1 MRSGNLA
8 GIFPEVSGTV
18 SREVEDEANAYFQRI
33 YNHPPNQIGIDE
45 VLELLKKFQTSGV
58 PRETDVFNCMIKN
71 LFEEYKFFPQYPDK
85 ELHITAQLF
94 GGIIEHSLVTMVPL
108 GLALRFVL
116 EALRKPTD
124 SNMFYFGV
132 AALDRFKSRLK
143 EYPQYCQHVQAIQHF
158 KDFPAHLV
166 LWVEAG
172 TLSSEPPS
180 KPTAPV
186 LPPSLAAAPNPPG
199 PPGGLQ
205 QQQQQQQAA
214 YQGAS
219 SQGAQAVKASAPS
232 STVSTT
238 SAIVRP
244 TASSAITQ
252 GRLSIAN
259 TTNIDTLL
267 AARTSD
273 GEGELVPPTEAEQD
287 KVSFIFNNLSLMNLT
302 AKMHNIR
309 EVLQI
314 DSNEQ
319 HSSWL
324 GHYLMKRASIEP
336 NFHTLYA
343 SFLEVLK
350 SEDIFDRVV
359 KETYKKIN
367 EFLRGPKSQI
377 SKSLLKNLGHW
388 LGLMLLA
395 RDKPILSQH
404 LNLQHLIIDAFHN
417 RHKEKQQELL
427 HIVPFVVKVLESAA
441 KSKVFKPPCSWTT
454 GLMNLLA
461 ELHQE
466 PDLKLNLKFEIEV
479 LCKKLNLEISELRPG
494 NALKSSPALPL
505 AENSP
510 SHASSLRCFSAR
522 FVESLLKYRSF
533 MKFWEPPILQGRIHG
548 TELPGV
554 SLKSS
559 LVHSCQFRQLY
570 PTYFA
575 L

>member
-1 MRSGNLA
+1 MSTSEEGSV
-8 GIFPEVSGTV
+8 GVGGT
-18 SREVEDEANAYFQRI
+18 F
-33 YNHPPNQIGIDE
+33 
-45 VLELLKKFQTSGV
+45 
-58 PRETDVFNCMIKN
+58 
-71 LFEEYKFFPQYPDK
+71 
-85 ELHITAQLF
+85 
-94 GGIIEHSLVTMVPL
+94 
-108 GLALRFVL
+108 LRCW
-116 EALRKPTD
+116 
-124 SNMFYFGV
+124 M
-132 AALDRFKSRLK
+132 
-143 EYPQYCQHVQAIQHF
+143 
-158 KDFPAHLV
+158 
-166 LWVEAG
+166 
-172 TLSSEPPS
+172 
-180 KPTAPV
+180 
-186 LPPSLAAAPNPPG
+186 
-199 PPGGLQ
+199 
-205 QQQQQQQAA
+205 
-214 YQGAS
+214 
-219 SQGAQAVKASAPS
+219 
-232 STVSTT
+232 
-238 SAIVRP
+238 
-244 TASSAITQ
+244 
-252 GRLSIAN
+252 
-259 TTNIDTLL
+259 
-267 AARTSD
+267 
-273 GEGELVPPTEAEQD
+273 
-287 KVSFIFNNLSLMNLT
+287 LMNLT

-367 EFLRGPKSQI
+367 EFLRGPRSQI

-395 RDKPILSQH
+395 RDKSILSQH

-466 PDLKLNLKFEIEV
+466 PDLKLNLEIG
-479 LCKKLNLEISELRPG
+479 ELRPG

-510 SHASSLRCFSAR
+510 SHASSLR
-522 FVESLLKYRSF
+522 
-533 MKFWEPPILQGRIHG
+533 
-548 TELPGV
+548 
-554 SLKSS
+554 
-559 LVHSCQFRQLY
+559 
-570 PTYFA
+570 
-575 L
+575 

>member
-1 MRSGNLA
+1 MSDWWYEASHVNVRGGRKQAQKRLEMKQFWEGAN
-8 GIFPEVSGTV
+8 GVVSGRGLKIMEQWGY
-18 SREVEDEANAYFQRI
+18 SWEKGGLGDGKGRWGIGHFPDRWAQAPCPPALNALTAAMI
-33 YNHPPNQIGIDE
+33 LASSSPPPPPPPN
-45 VLELLKKFQTSGV
+45 LLLPT
-58 PRETDVFNCMIKN
+58 PN
-71 LFEEYKFFPQYPDK
+71 L
-85 ELHITAQLF
+85 L
-94 GGIIEHSLVTMVPL
+94 
-108 GLALRFVL
+108 
-116 EALRKPTD
+116 
-124 SNMFYFGV
+124 
-132 AALDRFKSRLK
+132 
-143 EYPQYCQHVQAIQHF
+143 
-158 KDFPAHLV
+158 
-166 LWVEAG
+166 
-172 TLSSEPPS
+172 
-180 KPTAPV
+180 
-186 LPPSLAAAPNPPG
+186 LPPPTPCPTPFTVAPPKMSVPQLRHQRLFVPITTTTYLPPPC
-199 PPGGLQ
+199 PP
-205 QQQQQQQAA
+205 
-214 YQGAS
+214 
-219 SQGAQAVKASAPS
+219 P
-232 STVSTT
+232 
-238 SAIVRP
+238 P
-244 TASSAITQ
+244 DHNNNNNNNN
-252 GRLSIAN
+252 N
-259 TTNIDTLL
+259 TTNNNNNNNNTNNNNNNNSNNNNDNKQ
-267 AARTSD
+267 AD

-559 LVHSCQFRQLY
+559 LVHSCQFKQLY